1 MKTSSLIRLSLIAG
15 ICLMFSNTLGS
26 LLTAAQTLDR
36 VTADK
41 VAEIAADR

>member
-1 MKTSSLIRLSLIAG
+1 MTNLIRLALIAG

-26 LLTAAQTLDR
+26 LVNASQTLDR

-41 VAEIAADR
+41 VAQFAANH